1 MVGRGVHT
9 AVSVVPYSISF
20 VLVIVFVMVESR
32 YEESSSSTTRK
43 KLFCEASFSE
53 DGPDEGRGDQ
63 KMNKQQPKDSE
74 DEMQFSNFIEIEKN
88 HQEDYTSNRLFCGG
102 NTSPNGG
109 NENEE
114 NRTTRGVK
122 EVPAA
127 ATALSHPSLVSLEKV
142 ETAIQKDIINAPCT
156 SVALS
161 VPSMNEK
168 KQLIR
173 VFLRLRPLPSS
184 LLSSPEILPSRSLE
198 VLSRTKV
205 LLSG

>member
-1 MVGRGVHT
+1 
-9 AVSVVPYSISF
+9 
-20 VLVIVFVMVESR
+20 MVESR

-43 KLFCEASFSE
+43 RLFCEASFSE

-63 KMNKQQPKDSE
+63 KMNKQQPADSE
-74 DEMQFSNFIEIEKN
+74 DEIHSSSFQFSNFIEIEKN
-88 HQEDYTSNRLFCGG
+88 LQEDYTSSRLFSGG

-109 NENEE
+109 NEDVE

-122 EVPAA
+122 KVQAA
-127 ATALSHPSLVSLEKV
+127 ATVLSHSSLVSLEKA
-142 ETAIQKDIINAPCT
+142 ETANQKGIINARCT
-156 SVALS
+156 SVAALS

-205 LLSG
+205 LLPG